1 MKVALKCRSIL
12 LEKTLRK
19 ILSQYIVSEENAN
32 ILITD
37 HKINKHD
44 NNLPI
49 FRIAYNDIEADLQK
63 PFSRSQ
69 LMIKLEEK
77 LKTMKQKDELI
88 SIIEDEDT
96 SLEKEIEKLSK
107 QFAKDLLKVFKQY
120 GKKGMK

>member
-1 MKVALKCRSIL
+1 MKVALKCRSML

-19 ILSQYIVSEENAN
+19 ILSQYIASEENAN

-96 SLEKEIEKLSK
+96 SLEKEIEKLTK
-107 QFAKDLLKVFKQY
+107 QFTNDLLKIFKKY
-120 GKKGMK
+120 SNKDLK